1 MPVTAIQQREQ
12 PAALYNPR
20 DLISWTVQLT
30 DSLGIVPACIF
41 FRTSFS
47 RKMRPIS
54 SSTGDTEEGRGT
66 IGTWYREEE
75 EEEKKGIKSI
85 VLLSYLS
92 REKPWIREEGG
103 WEAMFISILKS
114 ELPRL
119 VGRIYI
125 TLFLATVYCCIF
137 KSLFTTDS
145 KICSEAVGG
154 LLRIKV
160 KEP

>member
-75 EEEKKGIKSI
+75 EEEEKKGDKINRI
-85 VLLSYLS
+85 V
-92 REKPWIREEGG
+92 IV
-103 WEAMFISILKS
+103 FISRKTMDTRGRRMGSNVYFDLKV
-114 ELPRL
+114 R
-119 VGRIYI
+119 
-125 TLFLATVYCCIF
+125 A
-137 KSLFTTDS
+137 
-145 KICSEAVGG
+145 A
-154 LLRIKV
+154 
-160 KEP
+160 